1 MTPKLDAWAAVMGV
15 KGSPGMM
22 APARLGVS
30 GKVAAGAGPGA
41 APWPAPRS
49 LDGALLTVEG
59 PEGLEALELL
69 ELLEGLGA
77 MAHPVSHAVT
87 ATTMR
92 GVIFM

>member
-22 APARLGVS
+22 ARARLGVS
-30 GKVAAGAGPGA
+30 GKVAA
-41 APWPAPRS
+41 WPAPRS
-49 LDGALLTVEG
+49 LDDALLTVEG
-59 PEGLEALELL
+59 PELLELL
-69 ELLEGLGA
+69 ELLERLGV

-87 ATTMR
+87 TTTKR